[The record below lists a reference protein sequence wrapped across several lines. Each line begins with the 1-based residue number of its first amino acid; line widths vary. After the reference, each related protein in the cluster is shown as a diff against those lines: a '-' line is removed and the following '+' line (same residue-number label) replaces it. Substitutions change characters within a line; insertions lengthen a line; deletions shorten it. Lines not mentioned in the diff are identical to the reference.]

1 MIKEIIYEFWE
12 KELPE
17 IIPREDKI
25 DSSDLINDIVGIRRC
40 GKTFLMF
47 SKIKELLKKVDKK
60 SIIYINFENRKLF
73 PLKKEYFN
81 EIIEF
86 IHFENLLDKGK
97 IYLFL
102 DEVQKID
109 GWEKYIRSIYDEF
122 KGKIKIFVSGSNAS
136 LLSKDY
142 GTLLTGRHLSKTLMP
157 LSFKEF
163 LRFKKYELKKVL
175 TEKDRANIKKFL
187 EEYLDFGGFPEV
199 VLSENKEQMLSQL
212 FNDILTKDILS
223 RNIRKEST
231 IEEFSYY
238 LAGNVSSLLSFN
250 KMANYFKSRGIKIS
264 VPTIENYFKLIKN
277 SFLFFDNLI
286 FSYKIKDQFQNPRKI
301 YCIDNGI
308 FNFIGLKFSRDYG
321 KMYENAVFLKLKKK
335 SFDNYLINIFYW
347 KNIQHEEVDFVIKEG
362 IKVIQLIQACYSI
375 ENVEIKKREIKALI
389 KASNELKCNDLFI
402 ITKSYENEE
411 KIDNKKIKFIP
422 LWKWLLE

>member
-122 KGKIKIFVSGSNAS
+122 KGKIMGH
-136 LLSKDY
+136 Y
-142 GTLLTGRHLSKTLMP
+142 
-157 LSFKEF
+157 
-163 LRFKKYELKKVL
+163 
-175 TEKDRANIKKFL
+175 
-187 EEYLDFGGFPEV
+187 
-199 VLSENKEQMLSQL
+199 
-212 FNDILTKDILS
+212 
-223 RNIRKEST
+223 
-231 IEEFSYY
+231 
-238 LAGNVSSLLSFN
+238 
-250 KMANYFKSRGIKIS
+250 
-264 VPTIENYFKLIKN
+264 
-277 SFLFFDNLI
+277 
-286 FSYKIKDQFQNPRKI
+286 
-301 YCIDNGI
+301 
-308 FNFIGLKFSRDYG
+308 
-321 KMYENAVFLKLKKK
+321 
-335 SFDNYLINIFYW
+335 
-347 KNIQHEEVDFVIKEG
+347 
-362 IKVIQLIQACYSI
+362 
-375 ENVEIKKREIKALI
+375 
-389 KASNELKCNDLFI
+389 
-402 ITKSYENEE
+402 
-411 KIDNKKIKFIP
+411 
-422 LWKWLLE
+422 